1 MYQFKQNHHH
11 DYETAEFD
19 QEMDKALTDY
29 HTNPYLSE
37 ICMQE
42 CSKQESKQVVTPSHD
57 IPEPSTLRV
66 STMTAV
72 CNIHVHVNLRIFY
85 ENVPFQEEG
94 PQAETYPYIRTCQY
108 ASEPLRGHISEKKP
122 KRSKAKTVKKNCF
135 QNQATVIVVLSP
147 DRAINLKI
155 FRNGKIQ
162 MTGLK
167 KDAEGEEASR
177 TLIRYLQRI
186 YQSHPSVMKPEPQED
201 METSKP
207 SEPSEPLSEPLPE
220 PYVSDMSIVL
230 INSDFSAKF
239 RVRREVLYEVL
250 FKMGIYVSYEPE
262 IYPGVNSKFYWN
274 RTAAERD
281 GICRC
286 EASCNGKGNGNGDG
300 QCKKITIATF
310 QSGNVIITGARNTQ
324 QTHDAYDFI
333 NGVFLKYYDK
343 IARPLQTEVDAKLK
357 QTVSVGQGNVRFSN
371 IINYECYEQLKALD
385 V

>member
-19 QEMDKALTDY
+19 QEMDKVLTDF
-29 HTNPYLSE
+29 HQNPYMSE
-37 ICMQE
+37 ICMKE
-42 CSKQESKQVVTPSHD
+42 CSAAKQAVSPIHE
-57 IPEPSTLRV
+57 IPIPSTLRV

-72 CNIHVHVNLRIFY
+72 CNIHVHVDLRIFY
-85 ENVPFQEEG
+85 ENVPFREAG

-122 KRSKAKTVKKNCF
+122 KRSKAKVVKKNCF
-135 QNQATVIVVLSP
+135 QNQATVIVVLSSE
-147 DRAINLKI
+147 RAINLKI

-167 KDAEGEEASR
+167 KDEEGEMASR
-177 TLIRYLQRI
+177 TLIKYLEQI
-186 YQSHPSVMKPEPQED
+186 YPSHPSVMKSEPQD
-201 METSKP
+201 SLTTSETSPK
-207 SEPSEPLSEPLPE
+207 

-286 EASCNGKGNGNGDG
+286 EASCNGKGDGNGDG
-300 QCKKITIATF
+300 RCKKITIATF

-324 QTHDAYDFI
+324 QTHDAYEFI

-343 IARPLQTEVDAKLK
+343 IARPLAAADGDAKPK
-357 QTVSVGQGNVRFSN
+357 PSTSVGKGMVHRSN
-371 IINYECYEQLKALD
+371 IVNFECYEQLKALD